1 MKFSMI
7 VLIVLLALVAAFGL
21 QNPGEHTVRFLQL
34 SWVTSML
41 GVIVASFAAGVL
53 GGWLAGLPGFFRRRA
68 EACRGREAD
77 PGARGRGRRS
87 QENRRNIDPSV
98 HGERAVS
105 DARLSD
111 GERKLLL
118 CLLAFY
124 REIGPGATPALNGLD
139 EEAGL
144 ERWEIS
150 EAVAALRAKGLIEY
164 WELQPAVR
172 LTPEGLR
179 VVLRL
184 PEEGD
189 A

>member
-1 MKFSMI
+1 M
-7 VLIVLLALVAAFGL
+7 
-21 QNPGEHTVRFLQL
+21 
-34 SWVTSML
+34 
-41 GVIVASFAAGVL
+41 
-53 GGWLAGLPGFFRRRA
+53 
-68 EACRGREAD
+68 
-77 PGARGRGRRS
+77 
-87 QENRRNIDPSV
+87 
-98 HGERAVS
+98 S
-105 DARLSD
+105 DDRLSD

-124 REIGPGATPALNGLD
+124 RDIGPGATPALKGLD

-144 ERWEIS
+144 ERFEIS

-179 VVLRL
+179 VALRL
-184 PEEGD
+184 QGEGG

>member
-1 MKFSMI
+1 
-7 VLIVLLALVAAFGL
+7 V
-21 QNPGEHTVRFLQL
+21 N
-34 SWVTSML
+34 
-41 GVIVASFAAGVL
+41 
-53 GGWLAGLPGFFRRRA
+53 
-68 EACRGREAD
+68 
-77 PGARGRGRRS
+77 
-87 QENRRNIDPSV
+87 
-98 HGERAVS
+98 

-124 REIGPGATPALNGLD
+124 REIGPGATPAVKGLD

-144 ERWEIS
+144 ERFEIS
-150 EAVAALRAKGLIEY
+150 EAVAGLRAKGLIEY

-184 PEEGD
+184 QEEGN